1 MGISRECSGPF
12 CFSEKWEVR
21 SSAASEGGGGV
32 WEGVGKEEREVVGT
46 PGTFEELAGLL
57 MVNF

>member
-1 MGISRECSGPF
+1 M
-12 CFSEKWEVR
+12 R

-46 PGTFEELAGLL
+46 QGTFEELAGLL
-57 MVNF
+57 MENF